1 VLISYDQVTAILVEL
16 AVDWDGVLDRQIADP
31 HLIRPA
37 V

>member
-1 VLISYDQVTAILVEL
+1 VLISYDQVTAILVDR
-16 AVDWDGVLDRQIADP
+16 AVDWDRFLDRQIPDP